1 MTDPLT
7 LALIVLSLAAA
18 FFFLFRWVRPARNSL
33 NESFERRALVQ
44 SRDYLR
50 EILERLPEDTP
61 LEQRREAEEK
71 LAEVER
77 KLDLIEEIS
86 SEDHKDP

>member
-18 FFFLFRWVRPARNSL
+18 FFFLFRWIRPARNSL
-33 NESFERRALVQ
+33 NESFEQRALVQ
-44 SRDYLR
+44 SRAYLR
-50 EILERLPEDTP
+50 EILEQLPEDTP
-61 LEQRREAEEK
+61 LEQRREVEEK

-77 KLDLIEEIS
+77 KIGLIDEAS
-86 SEDHKDP
+86 SEEHESL